1 MNEAEILIKTFHMQ
15 SPTKQLQ
22 REAMR
27 ENGFIV
33 RRLARRVNLRAR
45 PDKERRLRVEHL
57 MVVVSFRE
65 DKFGWSVWDL

>member
-1 MNEAEILIKTFHMQ
+1 
-15 SPTKQLQ
+15 
-22 REAMR
+22 MR